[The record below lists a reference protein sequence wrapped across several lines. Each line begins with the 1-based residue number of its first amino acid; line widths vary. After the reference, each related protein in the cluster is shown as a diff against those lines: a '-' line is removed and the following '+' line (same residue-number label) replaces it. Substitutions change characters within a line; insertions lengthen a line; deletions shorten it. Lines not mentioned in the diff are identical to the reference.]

1 MIGLSAE
8 VREWLRALRTQDLA
22 VARSVGEAVT
32 VLLGDPRAAVRS
44 LEEALRAE
52 ASVLALD
59 FAYQR
64 QLEFLQHGRRQVA
77 DMATERRRLEGLGQD
92 GEELRKKEIEAT
104 LAAQR
109 RQLRVDQFRNRKE
122 TAKAV
127 YRVALAKQEINEA
140 LDSFEEGQDSDVAA
154 AKAAIDELL
163 RTAED
168 IQHPY
173 SREFSELK
181 VDALDLRLLFS
192 EPSEGCFMLLV
203 VGMGV
208 DSWEDWYDEAAPL
221 AAEEST
227 AASEHLAWYGLGA
240 FLSEFFAGEEAVIRA
255 GAEKLSALISARSC
269 V

>member
-32 VLLGDPRAAVRS
+32 VLLGDPRPAVRS

-52 ASVLALD
+52 HPVLALD
-59 FAYQR
+59 FSYIS
-64 QLEFLQHGRRQVA
+64 QLEFLQPGRRHVA
-77 DMATERRRLEGLGQD
+77 DLATERRRLEVLGQSHP
-92 GEELRKKEIEAT
+92 ELRKKEIEAT
-104 LAAQR
+104 LAIQR
-109 RQLRVDQFRNRKE
+109 QHSRVEEFRNRKE

-127 YRVALAKQEINEA
+127 YRVARAKQEINEE
-140 LDSFEEGQDSDVAA
+140 LDSFEEGQDDEVAA

-163 RTAED
+163 RTADEM
-168 IQHPY
+168 QHPH
-173 SREFSELK
+173 SRGFSELK

-192 EPSEGCFMLLV
+192 EPSDGFLMLLV
-203 VGMGV
+203 VGMGM
-208 DSWEDWYDEAAPL
+208 DNWGDWYDEAVPL

-255 GAEKLSALISARSC
+255 AAEKLGSAPRSR